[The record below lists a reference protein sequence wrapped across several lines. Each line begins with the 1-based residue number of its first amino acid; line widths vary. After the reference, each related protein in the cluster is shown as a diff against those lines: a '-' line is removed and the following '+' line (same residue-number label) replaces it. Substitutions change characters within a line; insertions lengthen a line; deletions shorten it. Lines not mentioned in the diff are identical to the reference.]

1 MQWRK
6 IQLSDIKWQDII
18 SDEIKVSPM
27 LATILAVRGITNP
40 DDAKRF
46 LYPEL
51 TDMHSPFLM
60 KGMDRAINRILQA
73 AGNKQK
79 ILVYG
84 DYDVDGI
91 TATALLVRVLRSIE
105 ADVLFYLP
113 NRFIDGYGL
122 STHGIDYAVSNAVSL
137 IITVDCGIAAKD
149 VVDYGNQLGIDT
161 IITDHHEPKEE
172 MPLAYAVVNPKQEGC
187 LYPDKDLSGVGIAL
201 KVAHALMQTTNV
213 PISFPSLL
221 PLAAIGTVADIVPI
235 TGENRIIVRHG
246 LKLLSSTREPG
257 LVSLLE
263 VSGIRGKVAIDT
275 ADVGFKLGPRLNA
288 SGRIEDAAL
297 SLELL
302 LTDTHHEAIRLAKIL
317 DERNTLRQ
325 QIQKEVLDEARQLAG
340 HQDNKKVIVVAKD
353 DWHQGVLGIVASKL
367 VDEYGY
373 PAIVIAYENGKGK
386 GSGRSIPQF
395 HLLNGL
401 IKCDE
406 LLVAYGGHKHA
417 AGISIKREMVDDFR
431 KAINEHA
438 EEILQDEDLSK
449 GMDVFDINLEEVN
462 PKLVWEI
469 ENLLAPFGIGNP
481 RPVFSSFFVSVAGNP
496 RIVGNK
502 HLKIK
507 VASGTRQIDAI
518 GFGLGEMFDAVS
530 SLRNNQKKVHL
541 AYRPQMNEW
550 EGMSTLQLNLKDI
563 KVEGSVHETLQHA
576 TK

>member
-6 IQLSDIKWQDII
+6 IQLSAGKWQDII
-18 SDEIKVSPM
+18 SDEIKISKM
-27 LATILAVRGITNP
+27 LATILAARGITNP
-40 DDAKRF
+40 EAARRF

-51 TDMHSPFLM
+51 MDMHLPFLM
-60 KGMDRAINRILQA
+60 KGMDEAINRILQA
-73 AGNKQK
+73 VKNNQK
-79 ILVYG
+79 IMIYG

-91 TATALLVRVLRSIE
+91 TATALLVHVLRSIE

-122 STHGIDYAVSNAVSL
+122 SMHGIDYAVANAVSL
-137 IITVDCGIAAKD
+137 IITVDCGISAMD
-149 VVDYGNQLGIDT
+149 VVDYSNQQGIDT
-161 IITDHHEPKEE
+161 IITDHHEPKAEI
-172 MPLAYAVVNPKQEGC
+172 PLAYTIVNPKQQGC
-187 LYPDKDLSGVGIAL
+187 SYPDKDLSGVGIAL
-201 KVAHALMQTTNV
+201 KVAHALMQTTDI
-213 PISFPSLL
+213 PISFSSLL

-246 LKLLSSTREPG
+246 LKLLSSTRDPG

-263 VSGIRGKVAIDT
+263 VSGIRGKLVDT
-275 ADVGFKLGPRLNA
+275 VDVGFKLGPRLNA

-302 LTDTHHEAIRLAKIL
+302 LSNTHHEAIRLAKIL
-317 DERNTLRQ
+317 DEKNTLRQ

-340 HQDNKKVIVVAKD
+340 HSDNKKIIVVAKD

-401 IKCDE
+401 IKCDKFLE
-406 LLVAYGGHKHA
+406 AYGGHKHA
-417 AGISIKREMVDDFR
+417 AGISIKTEMVDDFR
-431 KAINEHA
+431 KAINEYA
-438 EEILQDEDLSK
+438 DEILPDEDMGK
-449 GMDVFDINLEEVN
+449 EIDVFDINLEEIN

-469 ENLLAPFGIGNP
+469 ENLLSPFGIGNP
-481 RPVFSSFFVSVAGNP
+481 RPIFSSFLVEVAGMP

-502 HLKIK
+502 HLKLK
-507 VASGTRQIDAI
+507 VASGNRQIEAI
-518 GFGLGEMFDAVS
+518 GFGLGEMLDTVS
-530 SLRNNQKKVHL
+530 AMRNDQKKVHI
-541 AYRPQMNEW
+541 AYRPQMNQW
-550 EGMSTLQLNLKDI
+550 DGISTLQLNLKDI
-563 KVEGSVHETLQHA
+563 KL
-576 TK
+576 

>member
-1 MQWRK
+1 MKWKK
-6 IQLSDIKWQDII
+6 IELSDVKWQDII
-18 SDEIKVSPM
+18 SDEIKISPM
-27 LATILAVRGITNP
+27 LAMILAVRGIANP
-40 DDAKRF
+40 ENARRF

-51 TDMHSPFLM
+51 KDMHSPFLM
-60 KGMDRAINRILQA
+60 KGMDETVNRILYA
-73 AGNKQK
+73 VKNKQK
-79 ILVYG
+79 IMIYG

-91 TATALLVRVLRSIE
+91 TAVALLVRVLRSME

-113 NRFIDGYGL
+113 NRFVDGYGL
-122 STHGIDYAVSNAVSL
+122 SMQGIDYAVSNAVSL
-137 IITVDCGIAAKD
+137 IITVDCGISAKD

-161 IITDHHEPKEE
+161 IVTDHHEPKEE
-172 MPLAYAVVNPKQEGC
+172 IPSAYAVINPKQEGC
-187 LYPDKDLSGVGIAL
+187 SYPDKDLAGVGIAL
-201 KVAHALMQTTNV
+201 KLIHALMQTTNV
-213 PISFPSLL
+213 PISFSSLL

-235 TGENRIIVRHG
+235 TGENRIIVKHG

-263 VSGIRGKVAIDT
+263 VSGIRGKMVDT

-302 LTDTHHEAIRLAKIL
+302 LSNTHHEAIRLAKML
-317 DERNTLRQ
+317 DEKNTLRQ
-325 QIQKEVLDEARQLAG
+325 QIQKEVFDEARQLVG

-353 DWHQGVLGIVASKL
+353 NWHQGVLGIVASKL

-401 IKCDE
+401 TKCDE
-406 LLVAYGGHKHA
+406 LLETYGGHKHA

-431 KAINEHA
+431 KLINEHA
-438 EEILQDEDLSK
+438 DKVLCDEDMGK
-449 GMDVFDINLEEVN
+449 GIDVFDISLEEVN
-462 PKLVWEI
+462 PKLVWEM

-481 RPVFSSFFVSVAGNP
+481 RPVFSSFLVEIAGVP
-496 RIVGNK
+496 RLVGNN
-502 HLKIK
+502 HLKLR
-507 VASGTRQIDAI
+507 VNSGTRQIEAI
-518 GFGLGEMFDAVS
+518 GFGLGKMFDDVS
-530 SLRNNQKKVHL
+530 AMKNMKNMKKIHI

-550 EGMSTLQLNLKDI
+550 DGISTLQLNLKDI
-563 KVEGSVHETLQHA
+563 KW
-576 TK
+576 